1 MSKIGR
7 QKITLPAGVKADITP
22 KAVAITSAKG
32 TLNVPVPACI
42 GVAETDGALVVTM
55 ENPNAKN
62 AKALWGTTRAIL
74 NNAVAGV
81 SAGFS
86 KKMIVEGVG
95 YRAEL
100 KGNDLQ
106 LNLGFSHPIIV
117 KQISGIAFAVEKNI
131 ITVSG
136 IDKEL
141 VGQIAAIIR
150 AYKKPEPY
158 KGKGIHYDNEIV
170 RRKAGKKA
178 SS

>member
-7 QKITLPAGVKADITP
+7 QKIILPAGVTAKITP
-22 KAVAITSAKG
+22 QAVAVTSAKG

-42 GVAETDGALVVTM
+42 GVSEADGALIIAMV
-55 ENPNAKN
+55 NSNAKN

-74 NNAVAGV
+74 NNAVSGV
-81 SAGFS
+81 ATGFS
-86 KKMIVEGVG
+86 KKMILEGVG

-106 LNLGFSHPIIV
+106 LNLGFSHPVIV
-117 KQISGIAFAVEKNI
+117 KQIPGITFAVEKNT

-141 VGQIAAIIR
+141 VGQTAAVIR

>member
-1 MSKIGR
+1 M
-7 QKITLPAGVKADITP
+7 V
-22 KAVAITSAKG
+22 
-32 TLNVPVPACI
+32 
-42 GVAETDGALVVTM
+42 
-55 ENPNAKN
+55 NPNAKN

-74 NNAVAGV
+74 NNAVSGV
-81 SAGFS
+81 ATGFS
-86 KKMIVEGVG
+86 KKMILEGVG

-106 LNLGFSHPIIV
+106 LNLGFSHPVIV
-117 KQISGIAFAVEKNI
+117 KQIPGITFAVEKNT

-141 VGQIAAIIR
+141 VGQTAAVIR

-158 KGKGIHYDNEIV
+158 KGKWIHYDNEIV